1 MIGLD
6 IITGKQLEQ
15 FTSTKELQNK
25 CNSLAPQDDIYIY
38 KHTYWM
44 IPATQNSDISGTS
57 AFWLIGNEQLSY
69 DCWSTIFSCCAYL
82 ATTPPLL

>member
-1 MIGLD
+1 
-6 IITGKQLEQ
+6 
-15 FTSTKELQNK
+15 
-25 CNSLAPQDDIYIY
+25 
-38 KHTYWM
+38 M